1 LQFTKGEKLIMATD
15 SNSRST
21 MWNDKKIN
29 PRGKMLEEFV
39 ASNHLHV
46 INEDNK
52 RTTFQ
57 SNRRKSNIDLTITN
71 NQMLANI
78 KKWDISEEESASDHN
93 LMKFKVRLD
102 KNNYTRKQL
111 FQNMIQNKGTTTN

>member
-1 LQFTKGEKLIMATD
+1 MATD

-57 SNRRKSNIDLTITN
+57 SNRGKSNIDLTITN